1 MSSDVMSTF
10 TVKQIV
16 ARPKIW
22 QYMLLRWLGGA
33 IDLVFIVL
41 LFLIPDM
48 VLGNARYQETI
59 WFWAIV
65 AIIYFPVFEG
75 IWGRSIGKLIA
86 GTMVVDELGKAP
98 GIWKAALRTITRL
111 FEVNPIAAGCLPA
124 AIAVGMSQN
133 CQRLGDML
141 ARTYV
146 VRIKD
151 LASTSSK

>member
-1 MSSDVMSTF
+1 MSSDVVSTF

-16 ARPKIW
+16 ARPKMW

-65 AIIYFPVFEG
+65 AIIYFPVLEG

-86 GTMVVDELGKAP
+86 GTMVVGESGKAP
-98 GIWKAALRTITRL
+98 GIWKAILRTITRF
-111 FEVNPIAAGCLPA
+111 FEVNPVAAGCLPA
-124 AIAVGMSQN
+124 AIAVAMSQN
-133 CQRLGDML
+133 RQRLGDML
-141 ARTYV
+141 AGTYV
-146 VRIKD
+146 VRVKD
-151 LASTSSK
+151 LALMAGK